1 MRGSPFANHLFQTFR
16 DSDKLYLQ
24 LEIKTSLY
32 RLPENLAALELRF
45 IGKVKKGRLG
55 ATLLLQLHGQ
65 KLHLLLDK
73 RDKELMVVS
82 PPSLP
87 FLHRLYS
94 CEHTSWRQTP
104 I

>member
-45 IGKVKKGRLG
+45 IGKVK
-55 ATLLLQLHGQ
+55 T
-65 KLHLLLDK
+65 K
-73 RDKELMVVS
+73 RQARSNPAPTARTKTA
-82 PPSLP
+82 PSLG
-87 FLHRLYS
+87 
-94 CEHTSWRQTP
+94 QA
-104 I
+104 